1 MREIEVAE
9 AVVGLQHLVTQLQ
22 KLTADSQVDRK
33 IIADHFRKIMDVA
46 ATGWVWSEHG

>member
-9 AVVGLQHLVTQLQ
+9 AVVDLQHLVTQLQ
-22 KLTADSQVDRK
+22 NLSADSQVDRK

-46 ATGWVWSEHG
+46 ATGWVWSKHE